1 MCKACIVRRFTCRWP
16 GWRYADQVHIKD
28 TRCKAP
34 SVSLVYLVPICSII
48 RPSCSDLL
56 TPPLVRSL
64 PSGSDRTSIILIL
77 CQHGPNGSGH
87 LVCQRNR
94 SDEARLSSQHR
105 LQPRPKRTRPTYC
118 PPDYCH
124 RSRNQQAS
132 DIPLT
137 HLRCPPEPR
146 PPSGRMLA
154 WNQPQPRSE
163 ITPPPKGRH
172 FRRKGFDG

>member
-1 MCKACIVRRFTCRWP
+1 MRGSRRGDRRSARHGSFAGRTACGRDRRRKKYRIPRFP
-16 GWRYADQVHIKD
+16 AHADQVHIKD
-28 TRCKAP
+28 TRFQAP

-94 SDEARLSSQHR
+94 NDEARLSSQHR
-105 LQPRPKRTRPTYC
+105 LQPRLKRTRPTYC

-124 RSRNQQAS
+124 RFRNQQPS
-132 DIPLT
+132 YIPLA
-137 HLRCPPEPR
+137 HLGCFPEPL
-146 PPSGRMLA
+146 PPSG
-154 WNQPQPRSE
+154 
-163 ITPPPKGRH
+163 
-172 FRRKGFDG
+172 